1 MKEKTDLETT
11 LSILSLEDNIQDFEL
26 IRENLRS
33 SGITMTITRVENKRD
48 FLASLQNN
56 EYNVILADFNLPGF
70 DAFGAL
76 EICNEI
82 CPDIPFICV
91 SGSIGEETAI
101 ELIKLGAVDYVLKD
115 RLVRLPVAIKRALDE
130 AKGKKIRHMA
140 EESLK
145 AKMDELQRFHDLTV
159 GRELAMIELKKEVN
173 ELLLKSGQK
182 EKYKIVG

>member
-1 MKEKTDLETT
+1 MNEKAVLETT
-11 LSILSLEDNIQDFEL
+11 LSILSLEDSIQDFEL
-26 IRENLRS
+26 IRENLKS
-33 SGITMTITRVENKRD
+33 SGTSIFLTRVENRRD
-48 FLASLQNN
+48 FLSSLTNN
-56 EYNVILADFNLPGF
+56 KFDLILADFNLPGF

-76 EICNEI
+76 EICNQI
-82 CPDIPFICV
+82 CSDVPFICV

-130 AKGKKIRHMA
+130 AKEKEIRRIA

-145 AKMDELQRFHDLTV
+145 AKMEELQRFHDLTV

-173 ELLLKSGQK
+173 ELLLKSGQT
-182 EKYKIVG
+182 EKYKIVR

>member
-1 MKEKTDLETT
+1 MNKQISMEAKLQ
-11 LSILSLEDNIQDFEL
+11 ILSLEDNIQDFEL
-26 IRENLRS
+26 ICENLKS
-33 SGITMTITRVENKRD
+33 SGISMIITRVDNKRD
-48 FLASLQNN
+48 FLYSLQNN
-56 EYNVILADFNLPGF
+56 KYNVILADFNLPGF

-82 CPDIPFICV
+82 SPDLPFICV

-130 AKGKKIRHMA
+130 AKEKEIRRLA

-145 AKMDELQRFHDLTV
+145 VKMKELQRFHDLTV

-173 ELLLKSGQK
+173 ELLLKSGQQ